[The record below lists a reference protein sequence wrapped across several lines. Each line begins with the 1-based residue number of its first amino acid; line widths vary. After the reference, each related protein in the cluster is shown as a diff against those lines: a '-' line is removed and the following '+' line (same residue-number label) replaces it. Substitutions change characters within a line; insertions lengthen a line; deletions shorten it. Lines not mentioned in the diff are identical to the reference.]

1 MILKI
6 INFIEDKNTRD
17 LYEGSIL
24 AFATYGFAFTLIKVI
39 EYFFIKKKYTGSNST
54 INGQQTTESENES
67 LSTSV
72 VIINDE
78 SETEPE
84 SEESETET
92 QSEESDNYI
101 KDPTYVANKVVR
113 KRRKIIN

>member
-78 SETEPE
+78 SETEQT
-84 SEESETET
+84 ETET
-92 QSEESDNYI
+92 ESEEESDNYI
-101 KDPTYVANKVVR
+101 KDPTYVGNKVIR
-113 KRRKIIN
+113 KRRIIDN

>member
-1 MILKI
+1 MKLKI
-6 INFIEDKNTRD
+6 INFIEDKDTRD
-17 LYEGSIL
+17 VYEGLIL
-24 AFATYGFAFTLIKVI
+24 ALATYGFSFVLIKII
-39 EYFFIKKKYTGSNST
+39 ENFFIKKKYTGSNST

-84 SEESETET
+84 SEESETEE
-92 QSEESDNYI
+92 SEESDNYI

-113 KRRKIIN
+113 KRRRIDN